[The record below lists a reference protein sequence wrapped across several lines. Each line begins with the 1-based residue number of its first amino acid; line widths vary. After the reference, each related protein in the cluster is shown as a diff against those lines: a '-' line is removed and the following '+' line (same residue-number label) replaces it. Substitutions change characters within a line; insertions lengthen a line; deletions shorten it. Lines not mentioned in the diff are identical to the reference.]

1 MKRHA
6 VRAFTQVELPAVS
19 ARKRNAFTL
28 VELLVVIAIIGTL
41 IALLLPAVQR
51 ARESSRRSSCL
62 NNLKNVALAA
72 AQYETRF
79 KHYLPSMEEMPFQ
92 QRLSESGERF
102 TTWCVLLLPDMEHQS
117 AFDEY
122 AKGENPIPSIYIDT
136 YVCPSDSAKLRSG
149 NSCNYVAN
157 AGAAMPVKFQ
167 KPANGPVLNRI
178 FDPKMAVIEGH
189 WKDGRD
195 HTLAFSERTNL
206 PGGFD
211 DIGWNGLKKDPN
223 SKSGSDGPPGGDGGV
238 DPVDRKGVTDEGKDR
253 TWGPVFVWQTVSNMK
268 EAYINSR
275 YDATC
280 PPDKC
285 YPNIDT
291 TGRHVPTDCS
301 MECNIARAINSRP
314 SSEHGGGVNVA
325 YGSGRATFMR
335 ETIDYDVFRAL
346 MTLSEKNSD
355 SPRRDIILDDTVYQ

>member
-72 AQYETRF
+72 AQYELRF
-79 KHYLPSMEEMPFQ
+79 KHYLPSMDEMPIQ

-157 AGAAMPVKFQ
+157 IGAAMPAKNQ
-167 KPANGPVLNRI
+167 KPANGPVLNRVY
-178 FDPKMAVIEGH
+178 DPKMAVIEGH

-195 HTLAFSERTNL
+195 HTLAFSERTDL
-206 PGGFD
+206 LGGYD
-211 DIGWNGLKKDPN
+211 DIGWGGLKKDPN
-223 SKSGSDGPPGGDGGV
+223 GTT
-238 DPVDRKGVTDEGKDR
+238 DPVDRKGVTDDGTDR
-253 TWGPVFVWQTVSNMK
+253 IWGPVFEWQTASNMK

-275 YDATC
+275 YSATC
-280 PPDKC
+280 PGDQC
-285 YPNIDT
+285 YPNVST
-291 TGRHVPTDCS
+291 TGRHVGSDCS
-301 MECNIARAINSRP
+301 LDCNIARAVNSRP
-314 SSEHGGGVNVA
+314 SSEHSGGVNVA
-325 YGSGRATFMR
+325 WGSGRASFLR
-335 ETIDYDVFRAL
+335 ETIDYDVYRAM